1 MRNRETK
8 KLLEGFIKLYYI
20 KKIRK
25 YSRVEVTS
33 VNEYLSSNWYEQD
46 NIILRVGRE
55 TKENPTFSWKILN
68 RRDMRGKLKYLPR

>member
-8 KLLEGFIKLYYI
+8 KLLERFIKLYYI

-33 VNEYLSSNWYEQD
+33 VNEYLSSN
-46 NIILRVGRE
+46 
-55 TKENPTFSWKILN
+55 
-68 RRDMRGKLKYLPR
+68 